1 MDISRRSAL
10 KTMVAAAAGTTAV
23 ALGTSKAEAA
33 QVAALPD
40 AVGML
45 YDATLCIGCK
55 ACMMACNKANDVVP
69 DTALSDGRA
78 NTPPDLNEHALNI
91 IKVYNDPANGQH
103 SYIKRQCMHC
113 VDPACVSACMLGA
126 MHKSEY
132 GIVAYDAS
140 LCVGC
145 RYCEMACPF
154 NIPKMEW
161 SKAMPKVKKCQLCR
175 HRIVKGQQPA
185 CCEVCPV
192 GAVIYGKRADLLAE
206 AHRRL
211 ENAPG
216 RYLPKVYGE
225 HETGGTQVLY
235 LTHLDFDRLGL
246 PAYGDRPVPE
256 TVHMVQ
262 HTIYQGFVAPVVLYG
277 LLAGVMWRNRKETQR
292 KEGNDER
299 P

>member
-10 KTMVAAAAGTTAV
+10 KTMVIAAAGTTAA
-23 ALGTSKAEAA
+23 ALATAKAEAA
-33 QVAALPD
+33 EPTASPD

-45 YDATLCIGCK
+45 YDATLCVGCK
-55 ACMMACNKANDVVP
+55 ACMMACNKANDVTP

-78 NTPPDLNEHALNI
+78 NMPPDLDEHALNI
-91 IKVYNDPANGQH
+91 IKVYNDPVSGQH

-126 MHKSEY
+126 LHKAEY
-132 GIVAYDAS
+132 GIVVYDPS
-140 LCVGC
+140 FCVGC

-161 SKAMPKVKKCQLCR
+161 SKVMPKIEKCQLCH
-175 HRIVKGQQPA
+175 HRIVKGQKPA

-192 GAVIYGKRADLLAE
+192 GAVIYGKRVDLLAE

-211 ENAPG
+211 EKNPG
-216 RYLPKVYGE
+216 RYLPRVYGE
-225 HETGGTQVLY
+225 HEAGGTQVLY
-235 LTHLDFDRLGL
+235 LAHMDFDKLGL

-256 TVHMVQ
+256 TVHIVQ

-277 LLAGVMWRNRKETQR
+277 LLAGVMWRNRKGTQH
-292 KEGNDER
+292 KEGSYER

>member
-10 KTMVAAAAGTTAV
+10 KTMVAAAAGTTAA

-33 QVAALPD
+33 EVAALPD

-45 YDATLCIGCK
+45 YDATLCVGCK

-91 IKVYNDPANGQH
+91 IKVYNDPQSGGH

-113 VDPACVSACMLGA
+113 VDPACASACMLGA
-126 MHKSEY
+126 MHKVEY

-161 SKAMPKVKKCQLCR
+161 SKALPKVVKCQLCR
-175 HRIVKGQQPA
+175 HRIVKGQKPA

-211 ENAPG
+211 ENSPG

-225 HETGGTQVLY
+225 HEAGGTQVLY
-235 LTHLDFDRLGL
+235 LAHMDFDKLGL

-262 HTIYQGFVAPVVLYG
+262 HTIYQGFIAPVVLYG
-277 LLAGVMWRNRKETQR
+277 LLAGVMWRNRKAEQPKEKEEQR
-292 KEGNDER
+292 
-299 P
+299 